1 MPLNKPTIALVGPRL
16 TVAALLFGLLA
27 TGGCGNADDSSAVIV
42 KARATLAS
50 IGASGTAAPTAARAR
65 AYQDVI
71 SAMQA
76 VGGSGGSPATSAA
89 AKIITA
95 QATMGQG
102 EIAAAAQREAE
113 GEVARLTAAARV
125 LSELFVKEESLAAS
139 LEGHDQ
145 SSMIAE
151 QRQKVAQLE
160 DALKIADARREQNE
174 AALAQ
179 LNAKA
184 AERGAMARRSREV
197 AGQLRAA
204 LTEVQGEARLPI
216 VEEAAKHLREADRF
230 EVEEAHLEL
239 EAQSMAANVESARLE
254 TLQLNRQKELAIESV
269 KRIEESAALLK
280 SQSAAARAKSA
291 ETAASLATAFDEAL
305 AAVESTL
312 KPAYSDASG
321 KYNAASSAAS
331 AGSAADAA
339 LSKGMSGAAQQA
351 LASVHA
357 SYAATLEGVAD
368 VASRIGS
375 QKGLSFAGK
384 GHESAMGLMEEVK
397 AARDAA
403 ASAAAQAGASFQSAN
418 PKGPAAEAFKRLGD
432 RLAPPVDAAP
442 ETPVG
447 DAPAPEGATDA
458 PPAEESAPPAE
469 MPAEQPPAETPK
481 SDEPAP
487 NPA

>member
-1 MPLNKPTIALVGPRL
+1 MPLNKPTIAVVGPRI

-27 TGGCGNADDSSAVIV
+27 TGGCDRGDDSFAVIV

-76 VGGSGGSPATSAA
+76 VGGSGGSAVTSAT
-89 AKIITA
+89 AKVITA

-113 GEVARLTAAARV
+113 GEVARLTAVARV
-125 LSELFVKEESLAAS
+125 LSEQFIKGESLAAS

-145 SSMIAE
+145 SSMIAA
-151 QRQKVAQLE
+151 QRQMVAQLE
-160 DALKIADARREQNE
+160 DAHAIANARREQNE
-174 AALAQ
+174 AALTQ

-184 AERGAMARRSREV
+184 AERGGMAKRSREV

-204 LTEVQGEARLPI
+204 LADVQGEARLPM

-230 EVEEAHLEL
+230 EVEQSHLEL
-239 EAQSMAANVESARLE
+239 EAQSMAALVESARQAA
-254 TLQLNRQKELAIESV
+254 LQLSRQKELTLESV

-280 SQSAAARAKSA
+280 AQSAVARAKSA
-291 ETAASLATAFDEAL
+291 ETAVALSAAFEEAL
-305 AAVESTL
+305 SAVEQTL
-312 KPAYSDASG
+312 KPAYADASG
-321 KYNAASSAAS
+321 KYNAASSLAA

-339 LSKGMSGAAQQA
+339 LSKAMSGSAQQA

-357 SYAATLEGVAD
+357 SFAASLEGVAD

-375 QKGLSFAGK
+375 QKGLPFAGK
-384 GHESAMGLMEEVK
+384 GHQVAMDLMEEIK
-397 AARDAA
+397 AARGAG
-403 ASAAAQAGASFQSAN
+403 ASATAQAGASFQSAN
-418 PKGPAAEAFKRLGD
+418 PKGPSADAFKRIGD
-432 RLAPPVDAAP
+432 RLSPPVDAVPEAP
-442 ETPVG
+442 VS
-447 DAPAPEGATDA
+447 DAPSPEAAPDA
-458 PPAEESAPPAE
+458 APTEDAPPAE
-469 MPAEQPPAETPK
+469 MPAEAPPETPQNG
-481 SDEPAP
+481 EPAP
-487 NPA
+487 DPA